1 MQIAVGRVN
10 APLRLVD
17 VAEALAAVFGAR
29 PSELTD
35 GDGAVGAPTLIL
47 LRDLSC
53 APNRDADAA
62 RREAAG
68 REAAEHAAAQAAL
81 EAATRQAAFALAPHR
96 RVVCLSGAAP
106 PEADAFL
113 REVRSLTGLRIVF
126 SSAQR

>member
-62 RREAAG
+62 RREAA
-68 REAAEHAAAQAAL
+68 EHAAAQAAL